1 MQGPGD
7 AGRTIGVEGEEMN
20 GLSVSKTMGTS
31 MEDMCF

>member
-7 AGRTIGVEGEEMN
+7 GRTIGVEGGEMN
-20 GLSVSKTMGTS
+20 GMWVSKTMGTS